1 MIIVNDKHSRL
12 NSTLVA
18 QVVAPHNTQDLR
30 QIVSQSERIAIA
42 GGRHSMGGQQF
53 CADTTLVDM
62 TQMSQVMHFDQDAGL
77 ITVQSGMMWPDL
89 VAYLRRTQRWSIRQ
103 KQTGCDALTIGG
115 ALSSNVHG
123 RGLAFKP
130 IVDDIEDFTIITH
143 DGCLRHCDRH
153 QNAELFRL
161 AIGGYGMFGVIVTV
175 TLRLVPRV
183 VLRRDVSVS
192 YAPVDDLHEAI
203 IRGAT
208 YGDFQFNID
217 HDSPD
222 FLRRGILSTY
232 TPVDATPS
240 SDNKL
245 LAQSDWQRLLY
256 LAHTD
261 KGRAFAQYEA
271 HYLATNGQL
280 YWSDTFQSATYIDGY
295 HDEVDKR
302 SGRGCSGGEMISEL
316 YVPRESLEIF
326 LSRAACALRE
336 VQADV
341 IYGTV
346 RLIEKD
352 DETVLAWARESW
364 ACVIF
369 NLHVDHVPEAV
380 DKAKHAFRS
389 LIDLALALG
398 GTYYLTYHRFA
409 SRDQLLAC
417 HPRIGEFAA
426 AKLAYDPAGKFWS
439 DWWAAI
445 VGDLKS
451 KGEIGGEF
459 L

>member
-12 NSTLVA
+12 NSTMVA
-18 QVVAPHNTQDLR
+18 QVVAPRNTQDLM

-53 CADTTLVDM
+53 CAGITLVDM
-62 TQMSQVMHFDQDAGL
+62 TQMSQVTHFDQDAGL

-89 VAYLRRTQRWSIRQ
+89 VAYLKRTQRWSIRQ

-130 IVDDIEDFTIITH
+130 IVDDIENFTLITH

-153 QNAELFRL
+153 QNTELFRL

-192 YAPVDDLHEAI
+192 YAPVDDLHKAI
-203 IRGAT
+203 VCGAT

-295 HDEVDKR
+295 HDDVDKKL
-302 SGRGCSGGEMISEL
+302 GRGCGGGEMISEL
-316 YVPRESLEIF
+316 YVPRENLEIF

-336 VQADV
+336 LQADV

-389 LIDLALALG
+389 LIDFALAFG

-417 HPRIGEFAA
+417 HPRIGEFAV

-439 DWWAAI
+439 DWWEAI

>member
-1 MIIVNDKHSRL
+1 MITVNDKHSRL

-18 QVVAPHNTQDLR
+18 QVVVPRTTQDLM

-53 CADTTLVDM
+53 CAGTTLVDM
-62 TQMSQVMHFDQDAGL
+62 TQMCQVVHFDNISGL
-77 ITVQSGMMWPDL
+77 ITVQAGMMWPDL
-89 VAYLRRTQRWSIRQ
+89 VAYLRQTRRWSIRQ

-130 IVDDIEDFTIITH
+130 IVDDIESFTLITPE
-143 DGCLRHCDRH
+143 GCLRHCDRH
-153 QNAELFRL
+153 QNADLFGL
-161 AIGGYGMFGVIVTV
+161 AIGGYGLFGVIVTV

-183 VLRRDVSVS
+183 VLRRDVAISKAPIRDL
-192 YAPVDDLHEAI
+192 YAAMA
-203 IRGAT
+203 RGAT

-232 TPVDATPS
+232 TPVEGTPS
-240 SDNKL
+240 GDDKL
-245 LAQSDWQRLLY
+245 LAESDWQRLLY

-261 KGRAFAQYEA
+261 KKRAFAQYEA
-271 HYLATNGQL
+271 HYLATDGQL
-280 YWSDTFQSATYIDGY
+280 YWSDTFQSATYINGY
-295 HDEVDKR
+295 HDGVDER
-302 SGRGCSGGEMISEL
+302 LGRGCGGGEMISEL
-316 YVPRESLEIF
+316 YVPREKLEIF
-326 LSRAACALRE
+326 LSRAAVTLRE
-336 VQADV
+336 QGADV

-352 DETVLAWARESW
+352 NETVLAWARKSW

-369 NLHVDHVPEAV
+369 NLPVDHVPVSIEH
-380 DKAKHAFRS
+380 AKQAFRA
-389 LIDLALALG
+389 LIDLARALG

-409 SRDQLLAC
+409 TREQLLAC
-417 HPRIGEFAA
+417 HPRINEFAA
-426 AKLAYDPAGKFWS
+426 AKLAHDPAGKMWS
-439 DWWAAI
+439 DWWGAI
-445 VGDLKS
+445 IDL
-451 KGEIGGEF
+451 
-459 L
+459 LH